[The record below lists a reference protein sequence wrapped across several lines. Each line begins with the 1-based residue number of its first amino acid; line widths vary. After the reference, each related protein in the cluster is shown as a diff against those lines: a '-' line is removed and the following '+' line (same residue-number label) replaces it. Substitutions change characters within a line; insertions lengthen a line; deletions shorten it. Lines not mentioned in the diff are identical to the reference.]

1 MDPFTIALATFGVQ
15 KLRGKST
22 SRALRDAA
30 LAGGIGYGI
39 GQLGGAGLGIGQGSA
54 FSSLGYGTAAAGTAE
69 AAAAA
74 QAAGAGEGIAA
85 LNAGT
90 GGQFAGAGLLE
101 PVSVANP
108 GSFLTNYSAMPTAAV
123 DGITSYGA
131 AGSQEAL
138 ASKAAADAAA
148 GQLAQQGLYTTTPNV
163 ATPEPNWFMKNIVG
177 KSAVPEQTVLTDSTG
192 KVLRE
197 AAVAQPG
204 SGFLGLGTGAK
215 LGIGVGA
222 LSALPLLM
230 PEEEEKPLP
239 GTTPEER
246 AAAQAAANEQI
257 GGLTSSRG
265 AMPTYSGSPYNYGSN
280 YYRFNTGGIVSAL
293 PKFSVGGVNYLPSKQ
308 THDEN
313 DVHNY
318 VRATGYVEDGS
329 GNGDKDEDTILA
341 QLADGEFVS
350 RADAILGAGIMEGA
364 SPSSM
369 KDMRKKGAAFFYDQ
383 QAKFKRVYDLLDAS
397 RKNN

>member
-30 LAGGIGYGI
+30 LLAGGAQLAGMGGIGGFTPF
-39 GQLGGAGLGIGQGSA
+39 GSA
-54 FSSLGYGTAAAGTAE
+54 ATPGAIQGLSQTGIANLLGMGTTAPTLS
-69 AAAAA
+69 ANAVNPLNFT
-74 QAAGAGEGIAA
+74 GEGFI
-85 LNAGT
+85 GT
-90 GGQFAGAGLLE
+90 GGALDPSLTGSSLSQSYSAVPSFAGADL
-101 PVSVANP
+101 PVTSSIENLITPVQEKP
-108 GSFLTNYSAMPTAAV
+108 SFLKS
-123 DGITSYGA
+123 II
-131 AGSQEAL
+131 
-138 ASKAAADAAA
+138 
-148 GQLAQQGLYTTTPNV
+148 GQ
-163 ATPEPNWFMKNIVG
+163 
-177 KSAVPEQTVLTDSTG
+177 SAVPEQTVLRDSAG
-192 KVLRE
+192 NVLRE
-197 AAVAQPG
+197 ASAGREG
-204 SGFLGLGTGAK
+204 SGFLGLSTGAK
-215 LGIGVGA
+215 LGIGAAGLTA
-222 LSALPLLM
+222 ASALL

-239 GTTPEER
+239 GTTQAER
-246 AAAQAAANEQI
+246 DAAQAAANEQI

-280 YYRFNTGGIVSAL
+280 FYRFNTGGIVDAL

-318 VRATGYVEDGS
+318 VRAAGYVEDGS

-364 SPSSM
+364 SPSNM

-397 RKNN
+397 RKKN